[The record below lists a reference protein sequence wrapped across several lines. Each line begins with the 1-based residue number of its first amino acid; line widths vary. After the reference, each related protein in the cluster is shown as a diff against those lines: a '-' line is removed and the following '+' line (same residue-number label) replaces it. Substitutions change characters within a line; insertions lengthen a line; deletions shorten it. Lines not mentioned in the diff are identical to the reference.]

1 MIAFFALFWEH
12 TLLYLKYAK
21 VSFFSYAAI
30 NTALGVMLM
39 MVSIDIWIY
48 YFVITLALL
57 QKHFLLLQGRH
68 LFNPS
73 NFALIVGL
81 LLFYK
86 STHIVMGQLG
96 DEVWLAWITIAL
108 ALPILYRVDRW
119 IIPLAFVLFYILLQY
134 AVIVHYDPVMIFEEV
149 YFRFYSISFLLFV
162 FFMLTDPVTTPGAA
176 WKQIMFALF
185 VASGATLLD
194 YIVGFRVQH
203 LFMSLFLLTPI
214 FRLLDV
220 WQGINVQQRFF
231 ALCIIFLALGAI
243 IYIEIQ
249 PPYYF
254 EMEG

>member
-30 NTALGVMLM
+30 NTALGIMLM

-134 AVIVHYDPVMIFEEV
+134 AVIVHYFCRGL
-149 YFRFYSISFLLFV
+149 FSFLFDLFSPFC
-162 FFMLTDPVTTPGAA
+162 FFYADRSCDYTWSSLETD
-176 WKQIMFALF
+176 
-185 VASGATLLD
+185 
-194 YIVGFRVQH
+194 
-203 LFMSLFLLTPI
+203 
-214 FRLLDV
+214 
-220 WQGINVQQRFF
+220 
-231 ALCIIFLALGAI
+231 
-243 IYIEIQ
+243 
-249 PPYYF
+249 YF
-254 EMEG
+254 CTFCSIRGYPA